1 MCIYIYITLYISH
14 YIYIHIYIYT
24 YITLHYT
31 TLHYITYIYIYTHTY
46 IYILIYTHIYI
57 YILLRQQINP
67 PQCHH
72 LSPGPV
78 LHRPPARGRAAAR
91 VSRAPRGLPTG
102 HLGVSADVGGI
113 MCQTVGNHV

>member
-1 MCIYIYITLYISH
+1 MYVYHIIYT
-14 YIYIHIYIYT
+14 YIHIYIYMYT
-24 YITLHYT
+24 YITLHYIALHCI
-31 TLHYITYIYIYTHTY
+31 TLHYITLHYITLH
-46 IYILIYTHIYI
+46 I

-67 PQCHH
+67 TQCHH

-113 MCQTVGNHV
+113 MCQTVGNHVGNHV